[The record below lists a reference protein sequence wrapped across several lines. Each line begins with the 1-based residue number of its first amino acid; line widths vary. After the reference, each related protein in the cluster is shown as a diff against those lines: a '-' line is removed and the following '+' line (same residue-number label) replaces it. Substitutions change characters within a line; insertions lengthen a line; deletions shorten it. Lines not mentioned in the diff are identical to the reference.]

1 MDNEEAVYRKSAVET
16 CEILRRFDKSMKDK
30 IPKEIF
36 VVFNEVADKSYKFVY
51 DDTKPLYEQK
61 VMPETVEFIAM
72 IFHKYCENKETE
84 NPEKPIAEET
94 PEISEKTEVMEE
106 TKLEEIEEPKEMI
119 VRKDNVF
126 QRIGNW
132 FKKLFKKG

>member
-1 MDNEEAVYRKSAVET
+1 
-16 CEILRRFDKSMKDK
+16 MKDK

-36 VVFNEVADKSYKFVY
+36 IVFNEVADKSYKFVY
-51 DDTKPLYEQK
+51 DDSKPLYEQK

-72 IFHKYCENKETE
+72 IFHKYCENKEPE
-84 NPEKPIAEET
+84 NPTIE
-94 PEISEKTEVMEE
+94 EKTEVMEE
-106 TKLEEIEEPKEMI
+106 TKPSELDEPKEMI
-119 VRKDNVF
+119 VREGNVF